1 MALKATIFKVD
12 LSITDMDRNYYHD
25 HNLTIARHP
34 SENDERMMLRIIA
47 FIANAH
53 ERLQFT
59 KGLSD
64 DEVPDLWQ
72 KSYSDEI
79 ELWIEL
85 GQPSEQRI
93 KKGCN
98 QSQQMMI
105 YAYADNSFDMW
116 WKKEANALAL
126 KKNLSV
132 YTLPGPLAAVLA
144 DTVRRSMQI
153 QVTIQDGQ
161 MWLNIEGADCTQS
174 VEIVIETPMP

>member
-1 MALKATIFKVD
+1 MAQKATIFKAD
-12 LSITDMDRNYYHD
+12 LSITDMDRNYYND

-47 FIANAH
+47 FIVNAH
-53 ERLQFT
+53 EQLEFT

-72 KSYSDEI
+72 KNFSDEI

-98 QSQQMMI
+98 QSQHMMI
-105 YAYADNSFDMW
+105 YAYEDNSFGEW
-116 WKKEANALAL
+116 WKKEQGKLSSR
-126 KKNLSV
+126 KNLSV
-132 YTLPGPLAAVLA
+132 YTLPEDLSSTLANAVER
-144 DTVRRSMQI
+144 TMQI

-161 MWLNIEGADCTQS
+161 IWLTIAGSQASESLEIAIEKH
-174 VEIVIETPMP
+174 M

>member
-1 MALKATIFKVD
+1 MALKATIFKAD
-12 LSITDMDRNYYHD
+12 ISITDMDRNYYQD

-34 SENDERMMLRIIA
+34 SENDERMMLRIVA
-47 FIANAH
+47 FIVNAH
-53 ERLQFT
+53 EQLQFT

-72 KSYSDEI
+72 KSFSDEI

-85 GQPSEQRI
+85 GQPSDQRI

-105 YAYADNSFDMW
+105 YSYADNSFEVW
-116 WKKEANALAL
+116 WKKEQNKLQA
-126 KKNLSV
+126 KQNLSV
-132 YTLPGPLAAVLA
+132 FTLPEALASTLANAVQ
-144 DTVRRSMQI
+144 RSMQM

-161 MWLNIEGADCTQS
+161 IWLTIEGGGTSEC
-174 VEIVIETPMP
+174 VEVTIDKRQ

>member
-1 MALKATIFKVD
+1 MALKATIFKAD
-12 LSITDMDRNYYHD
+12 LSISDMDRNYYND

-47 FIANAH
+47 FIANAN

-64 DEVPDLWQ
+64 DDVPDLWQ

-105 YAYADNSFDMW
+105 YAYADNSFEVW
-116 WKKEANALAL
+116 WKKESNKLQTRR
-126 KKNLSV
+126 NLSV
-132 YTLPGPLAAVLA
+132 FTLPAALETRLANV
-144 DTVRRSMQI
+144 VQRSMQI

-161 MWLNIEGADCTQS
+161 MWLTIEGADKTES
-174 VEIVIETPMP
+174 LEVVIEQRL